1 MRVLNVRFQL
11 NETHRL
17 AMMIIRS
24 CGPKLKGAE
33 RKNDPKRLGGNLV
46 VEILLKVT
54 NKQRKRKGRTRA
66 QQAMTSLVGVEY
78 ARVCG

>member
-1 MRVLNVRFQL
+1 M
-11 NETHRL
+11 
-17 AMMIIRS
+17 
-24 CGPKLKGAE
+24 
-33 RKNDPKRLGGNLV
+33 

-66 QQAMTSLVGVEY
+66 QQVVTSLVGVEY